1 MYKKLFVGKV
11 FYSFMDSKVNT
22 GMNKNK
28 LYWIFQLVG
37 WTLYFSNEVF
47 AYSLQFG
54 YENQMILQALANII
68 LAILL
73 TQSFRFIVKKYN
85 WIVLPLPKL
94 TIRVLI
100 GVWVMTDLLVALN
113 LPLDA
118 KYTGKL
124 LTESPILAIEYFI
137 NLSKPLF
144 VWVLIYL
151 FYHYSE
157 EKRLKEIEQMKL
169 KSSIKE
175 TEAKVLKA
183 QMNPHFM
190 FNALN
195 SIRALVLEDPS
206 KAQQG
211 ITQLSNILRS
221 SLIADRRTTISL
233 KEELRTVEDYLALE
247 KVRYEERLQT
257 KWDVDD
263 DTLGIQVP
271 PMMLQTLVENAI
283 KHGVQKAIGWG
294 FIEINT
300 GLENDNLHIKIRNT
314 GQLFSTESDS
324 EAGGFGL
331 KNTAQR
337 LDILYGNDAS
347 FKIYQENNLTVC
359 AEIIIP
365 EKNIEHK
372 SNVLVNAEKA

>member
-1 MYKKLFVGKV
+1 
-11 FYSFMDSKVNT
+11 MD
-22 GMNKNK
+22 KNK
-28 LYWIFQLVG
+28 LYWFFQVVG
-37 WTLYFSNEVF
+37 WTLYFCNEVF

-54 YENQMILQALANII
+54 YESQMILQALANIL

-73 TQSFRFIVKKYN
+73 THSFRFIVKKYN
-85 WIVLPLPKL
+85 WIVLPLHQL
-94 TIRVLI
+94 ALRVLL
-100 GVWVMTDLLVALN
+100 GVFVMTDLLVALN

-118 KYTGKL
+118 KYTGQL
-124 LTESPILAIEYFI
+124 LNEKPILATEYFI
-137 NLSKPLF
+137 NLAKPLL

-157 EKRLKEIEQMKL
+157 EKRQKEIEGLKL

-195 SIRALVLEDPS
+195 SIRALVLEDPA

-233 KEELRTVEDYLALE
+233 KEELRTIEDYLALE

-257 KWDVDD
+257 KWDIDAN
-263 DTLGIQVP
+263 TLGIQVP

-300 GLENDNLHIKIRNT
+300 SLTDDKLYIKIRNT
-314 GQLFSTESDS
+314 GQLYSTESDS
-324 EAGGFGL
+324 ESGGFGL
-331 KNTAQR
+331 KNTTQR
-337 LDILYGNDAS
+337 LDILYGNEAS
-347 FKIYQENNLTVC
+347 FKIFQEDNLTVC
-359 AEIIIP
+359 AVITIP
-365 EKNIEHK
+365 EKNTDFK
-372 SNVLVNAEKA
+372 NVIPANSELKV

>member
-257 KWDVDD
+257 KWDVDEN
-263 DTLGIQVP
+263 TLGIQVP